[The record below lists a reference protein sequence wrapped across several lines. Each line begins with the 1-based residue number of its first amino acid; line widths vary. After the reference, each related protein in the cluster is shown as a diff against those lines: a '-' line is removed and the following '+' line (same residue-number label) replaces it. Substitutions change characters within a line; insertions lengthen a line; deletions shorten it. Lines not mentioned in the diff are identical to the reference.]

1 MRVREEPPRLA
12 EWPRGSSLPYTSE
25 YASCVKFSIAPQH
38 VVVSEGYEHG
48 YPHFC
53 SSKMKRKCV
62 FSTPF
67 IHDQVDPRVDE
78 AWREAYRVKAPFA
91 KLRQMWK
98 TQHCVQVDPYNTGC
112 PYSTEDCA
120 MSFLVAVERTVGFHP
135 ERPTGY
141 FRAVAHSMGLDR
153 ADNKPLARD
162 TLRRTDVRKEGNTRG
177 LEGRSETGR
186 SSDRA
191 GTGAP
196 GVHEAGDQGVV
207 DDASGLR
214 RTDHQPVRIGELL
227 GSLNLGPRSREE
239 RDGDRKEEGN
249 KR

>member
-1 MRVREEPPRLA
+1 VDKV
-12 EWPRGSSLPYTSE
+12 T
-25 YASCVKFSIAPQH
+25 
-38 VVVSEGYEHG
+38 
-48 YPHFC
+48 
-53 SSKMKRKCV
+53 RKCV

-67 IHDQVDPRVDE
+67 IREQIDPRIDE
-78 AWREAYRVKAPFA
+78 AWRETYRVKAPFA

-112 PYSTEDCA
+112 PYSEEDCA

-162 TLRRTDVRKEGNTRG
+162 TLRRTDVRKEGDPGG
-177 LEGRSETGR
+177 LEGR
-186 SSDRA
+186 DRA
-191 GTGAP
+191 GHTRNPGGMDAP
-196 GVHEAGDQGVV
+196 GDDEARDQ
-207 DDASGLR
+207 ASLDEAADLR
-214 RTDHQPVRIGELL
+214 RSTYRTVRIGELL
-227 GSLNLGPRSREE
+227 GTFDPRSRPREE

>member
-1 MRVREEPPRLA
+1 M
-12 EWPRGSSLPYTSE
+12 T
-25 YASCVKFSIAPQH
+25 
-38 VVVSEGYEHG
+38 
-48 YPHFC
+48 
-53 SSKMKRKCV
+53 KRKCI

-67 IHDQVDPRVDE
+67 IHDQIDPRVDE
-78 AWREAYRVKAPFA
+78 AWRETYRVKAPFA

-112 PYSTEDCA
+112 PYSEEDCA

-162 TLRRTDVRKEGNTRG
+162 TLRRTDVRKEGDARTASRDLSAG
-177 LEGRSETGR
+177 P
-186 SSDRA
+186 SSN
-191 GTGAP
+191 GESGPAP
-196 GVHEAGDQGVV
+196 VKTTD
-207 DDASGLR
+207 LR
-214 RTDHQPVRIGELL
+214 RTDHRPQRIGELL
-227 GSLNLGPRSREE
+227 GSLNLGPHPREE

>member
-1 MRVREEPPRLA
+1 VDKV
-12 EWPRGSSLPYTSE
+12 T
-25 YASCVKFSIAPQH
+25 
-38 VVVSEGYEHG
+38 
-48 YPHFC
+48 
-53 SSKMKRKCV
+53 RKCV

-67 IHDQVDPRVDE
+67 IREQIDPRIDE
-78 AWREAYRVKAPFA
+78 AWRETYRVKAPFA

-112 PYSTEDCA
+112 PYSEEDCA

-162 TLRRTDVRKEGNTRG
+162 TLRRTDVRKEGDPGG
-177 LEGRSETGR
+177 LEGRHQQGFA
-186 SSDRA
+186 SS
-191 GTGAP
+191 GP
-196 GVHEAGDQGVV
+196 GVGPSGAYETFEEGVV
-207 DDASGLR
+207 GEASDLR
-214 RTDHQPVRIGELL
+214 RATHRPVRIGELL
-227 GSLNLGPRSREE
+227 GTFDPRSRPREE